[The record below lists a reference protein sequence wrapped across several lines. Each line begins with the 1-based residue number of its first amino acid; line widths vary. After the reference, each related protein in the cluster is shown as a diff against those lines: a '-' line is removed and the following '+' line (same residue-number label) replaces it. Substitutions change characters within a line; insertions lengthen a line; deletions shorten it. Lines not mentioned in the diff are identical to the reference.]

1 MKYLVFSDESGCWND
16 GKYYIRSWIRITPNN
31 YDLLKKEVLFS
42 KHETNVN
49 ELKWDRFK
57 RNSDKFKNIFNVD
70 FNIFITISKP
80 SHFQARDYRIINAI
94 ENVPVSTGGQEL
106 TSKIKKK
113 IINSAKNELFFNYFE
128 KMHIENS
135 IKALLHEE
143 GSNDYKYIIDTPQ
156 YLDREW
162 ENIAKECGIEQIEII
177 KISKNVPG
185 IELAD
190 IVSGCIMDLLENKEG
205 IKLIYEEFIKSKMCN
220 MQSQECPNPNLI
232 FFQGF
237 SEEEKIEMDI
247 FR

>member
-1 MKYLVFSDESGCWND
+1 MKFLIFSDESGQWNT
-16 GKYYIRSWIRITPNN
+16 GKYYIRSWIRITPEN
-31 YDLLKKEVLFS
+31 YDLLRKEIIFS
-42 KHETNVN
+42 KYETGVQ
-49 ELKWDRFK
+49 ELKWERFK
-57 RNSDKFKNIFNVD
+57 KNCDKFKNIFSVN
-70 FNIFITISKP
+70 FNIFITISMP
-80 SHFQARDYRIINAI
+80 EHFQSRIYNIITAI
-94 ENVPVSTGGQEL
+94 ENVPISTGGQEL
-106 TSKIKKK
+106 TGKIKKK
-113 IINSAKNELFFNYFE
+113 VISSAKNELFFNYFE
-128 KMHIENS
+128 KIHIENS
-135 IKALLHEE
+135 KKALLHEE

-205 IKLIYEEFIKSKMCN
+205 IKLIYEECIKSKMCN

-232 FFQGF
+232 FFQDF
-237 SEEEKIEMDI
+237 KEEKIEMDI